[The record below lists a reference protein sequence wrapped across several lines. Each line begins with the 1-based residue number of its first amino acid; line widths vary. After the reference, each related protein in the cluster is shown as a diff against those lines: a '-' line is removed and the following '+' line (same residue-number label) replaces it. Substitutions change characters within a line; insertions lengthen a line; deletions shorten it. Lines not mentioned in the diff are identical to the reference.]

1 MSQLQVFVGLGLH
14 FTKILKRSFQLMRK
28 AFQQLSL
35 SMECSADLSVHEN
48 VGVDVDGRDLDGDVV
63 LQLALGCRQL
73 LVSRLRPP
81 QVVVKNL

>member
-1 MSQLQVFVGLGLH
+1 
-14 FTKILKRSFQLMRK
+14 MRK

-35 SMECSADLSVHEN
+35 SMECSFHLSVHEN

-63 LQLALGCRQL
+63 LQLALGRRQL

-81 QVVVKNL
+81 QVVVKDLPRDNHR